1 MSARKK
7 PTEIKK
13 LEGNPGRRPLPDS
26 EPEYAPVMVDA
37 EPPEVLTTEAGRKL
51 WRGLLPALASIGV
64 LQETDLQTMTRYC
77 RTWGRYVEVE
87 RLIDDMDSGGHPV
100 HKYLQTTVNM
110 NIIQNPLIGVSNR
123 CSDMLLKLEAEMG
136 LTPAARSRIVV
147 PPKKGKESKMK
158 LLLMNQPGQDAPV
171 SKPKA
176 KRKKRK
182 PRKTG

>member
-1 MSARKK
+1 MAKPGPPRK
-7 PTEIKK
+7 PTSIKK
-13 LEGNPGRRPLPDS
+13 LEGNPGKYPLNDQ

-37 EPPEVLTTEAGRKL
+37 EPPAILTTEAGRAL
-51 WRGLLPALASIGV
+51 WRGLLPALASINV

-87 RLIDDMDSGGHPV
+87 GLIDDMDSGGHPI
-100 HKYLQTTVNM
+100 HKYLQTTSNM

-147 PPKKGKESKMK
+147 PPKKQEKGGIVYLMDNPPEDKPGK
-158 LLLMNQPGQDAPV
+158 Q
-171 SKPKA
+171 
-176 KRKKRK
+176 KRKRR
-182 PRKTG
+182 RKTG